1 MTSTLRPWF
10 VSDARPGNP
19 FASRYTRPGAVVPL
33 DCRARPIDLDCLI
46 GRLGRL
52 GAAAIAG
59 PHGHG
64 KSTLLLA
71 VADKLAAA
79 GTPVTLVRVRR
90 RRDARGVAG
99 AIAAAPR
106 GAAVLVDGWEGLGWL
121 GGPLA
126 VAARCLG
133 RTLLVTTHRA
143 VGLPVLWRCRTSLAV
158 LRGIVARL
166 PDHGGSITAA
176 DLDAAYRRH
185 GGNLRDS
192 LSDLYDRV
200 ERRAAGGPD
209 LRVVP
214 QTPIAPA
221 AG

>member
-1 MTSTLRPWF
+1 MTCAQRPRF
-10 VSDARPGNP
+10 TSDARPGNP
-19 FASRYTRPGAVVPL
+19 FATRYTRPGAVVPL
-33 DCRARPIDLDCLI
+33 DCRGQPLDLEGLI

-71 VADKLAAA
+71 LADRLAAA
-79 GTPVTLVRVRR
+79 GTPVTLLRVRHR
-90 RRDARGVAG
+90 WDGRGVAA
-99 AIAAAPR
+99 AIATAPR

-121 GGPLA
+121 GRPLA
-126 VAARCLG
+126 VVARVRR
-133 RTLLVTTHRA
+133 RTLLVTTHRTA
-143 VGLPVLWRCRTSLAV
+143 GLPVLWHCRTSLAV

-166 PDHGGSITAA
+166 PDHRGLIAAA
-176 DLDAAYRRH
+176 DLDAAYGRH